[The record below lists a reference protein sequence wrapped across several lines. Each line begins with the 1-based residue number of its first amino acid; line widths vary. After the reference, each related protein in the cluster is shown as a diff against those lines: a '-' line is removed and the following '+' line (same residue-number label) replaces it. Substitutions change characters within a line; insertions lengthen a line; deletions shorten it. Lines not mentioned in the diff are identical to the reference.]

1 VSIARPPE
9 PSRPARRS
17 VAGRSHSHP
26 GSPGRERPP
35 VPASR
40 LWRYLLV
47 LVALIGLPTAPL
59 RAQEPKGDLSPQQ
72 RQEIERF
79 CADCHAM
86 PGPQAFPKAA
96 WMDEVRRGFKF
107 YANSGRSD
115 LAVPRVLDV
124 ARFFRDAAPD
134 KIPLPDGAVTP
145 FPSQPRFQRQVFPPL
160 EPGAQPSIS
169 FLKRLDLTPGTPPW
183 LVACDMKSGT
193 VLKWNGLQAEVPWA
207 TVGQLGHPSHAE
219 VCDLDADGALDLV
232 VADLGTFTPSDKLA
246 GRVVWMRRTGP
257 LTFETRELQT
267 GIGRVADVEP
277 GDFDGD
283 GDLDLIVAEF
293 GWQKAGRILLLRNSG
308 SRSEPRFELEEV
320 DPRHG
325 TIHVPPTD
333 WNGDGHLDF
342 VALISQEHE
351 VVETFLNDGTG
362 KFRSERVFS
371 ADEPSWGSSGIQLV
385 DLDRDGDLDVLC
397 TNGDTFDSFHLKP
410 FHSVFWLENEGKF
423 PFRKRHLTNL
433 PGVHRAIAADLDN
446 DGDLDV
452 AACALLPGRLTRRQ
466 QGLSFDAVIW
476 LEQTAPGEFTRQALK
491 HGGADH
497 AALEAVDLD
506 DDGLLDLV
514 VGSFAE
520 QPGNGPVEIF
530 WNRPPAKR

>member
-1 VSIARPPE
+1 MAFSLFV
-9 PSRPARRS
+9 
-17 VAGRSHSHP
+17 
-26 GSPGRERPP
+26 
-35 VPASR
+35 
-40 LWRYLLV
+40 V
-47 LVALIGLPTAPL
+47 LATMDL
-59 RAQEPKGDLSPQQ
+59 RAQDPQGDLSSGQ

-86 PGPQAFPKAA
+86 PGAAAFPKAA

-115 LAVPRVLDV
+115 LPVPRILDV
-124 ARFFRDAAPD
+124 AKFFRDAAPD
-134 KIPLPDGAVTP
+134 KIPLPEGAVTP
-145 FPSQPRFQRQVFPPL
+145 IPPQPRFERQSFPAL
-160 EPGAQPSIS
+160 ESGAQPAIS
-169 FLKRLDLTPGTPPW
+169 FLKTLDLTPGTAPW
-183 LVACDMKSGT
+183 LVACDMKSGQL
-193 VLKWNGLQAEVPWA
+193 LKWNGLEAEVLWSP
-207 TVGQLGHPSHAE
+207 VGRLGHPSHAE

-232 VADLGTFTPSDKLA
+232 VGDLGTFTPSDKLA
-246 GRVVWMRRTGP
+246 GRVAWLRRTGP
-257 LTFETRELQT
+257 TSFEQHDLQT

-283 GDLDLIVAEF
+283 GDLDFVVAEF
-293 GWQKAGRILLLRNSG
+293 GWQKAGRIVLLRNTG
-308 SRSEPRFELEEV
+308 SRTEPAFALEEI

-325 TIHVPPTD
+325 SIHVPPTD
-333 WNGDGHLDF
+333 LNGDGHLDF
-342 VALISQEHE
+342 IALISQEHE
-351 VVETFLNDGTG
+351 VVEAFLNDGTG
-362 KFRSERVFS
+362 KFHAERLF
-371 ADEPSWGSSGIQLV
+371 AAEEPSWGSSGIQLV

-423 PFRKRHLTNL
+423 PFRRHHLTNL

-446 DGDLDV
+446 DGDLDI

-466 QGLSFDAVIW
+466 QGLTFDAVIW
-476 LEQTAPGEFTRQALK
+476 LEQTAPGQFVRQTLK

-506 DDGLLDLV
+506 NDGLPELV

-520 QPGNGPVEIF
+520 SPGNGPVEIF
-530 WNRPPAKR
+530 WNRPRAQR